1 MAPMTPRQ
9 LEVLRAIRTKMETSG
24 YPPTIRELGDMLG
37 IRSTNGVND
46 HLKTLANKGYIERKS
61 SKSRALTIT
70 DAGYEAT
77 AEFFPDS
84 PNNPASADAEVVSL
98 AVHRASEDA
107 APQVPL
113 LGRIAAGQPIDAIE
127 HIEEMLTVDAAVLG
141 RAPADQC
148 FALRVEGESMIE
160 DGILDGDIVF
170 IRKQQTAHRGE
181 TVAVMYDGAATLK
194 RYYREGDRVRL
205 QPANSTMDAI
215 MVDAQ
220 QGSDFAILGRLVGLV
235 RRYG

>member
-1 MAPMTPRQ
+1 MTPRQ

-70 DAGYEAT
+70 PLGYEST

-84 PNNPASADAEVVSL
+84 PNNPIDPDAQGDEAVAQVITADFGTA
-98 AVHRASEDA
+98 H
-107 APQVPL
+107 QVPL

-127 HIEEMLTVDAAVLG
+127 HVEEMLTVDAAVLG
-141 RAPADQC
+141 RGPAAEC
-148 FALRVEGESMIE
+148 FALRVEGDSMIE
-160 DGILDGDIVF
+160 DGILDGDVVF
-170 IRKQQTAHRGE
+170 LRKQQTAHRGE
-181 TVAVMYDGAATLK
+181 TVAVMYDGSATLK
-194 RYYREGDRVRL
+194 RYYREGDRIRL
-205 QPANSTMDAI
+205 QPANASMDAI
-215 MVDAQ
+215 MVDARN
-220 QGSDFAILGRLVGLV
+220 GGDFAILGRLVGLY
-235 RRYG
+235 RRYS

>member
-1 MAPMTPRQ
+1 MTPRQ

-70 DAGYEAT
+70 ALGYEST
-77 AEFFPDS
+77 AEFFPNS
-84 PNNPASADAEVVSL
+84 PNNPVDSALAAEAKAPVSVL
-98 AVHRASEDA
+98 SNLSSAH
-107 APQVPL
+107 QVPL

-127 HIEEMLTVDAAVLG
+127 HVEEMLTVDTAVLG
-141 RAPADQC
+141 RAPAAEC
-148 FALRVEGESMIE
+148 FALRVEGDSMIE

-170 IRKQQTAHRGE
+170 LRKQQTAHRGE

-194 RYYREGDRVRL
+194 RYYREGDRIRL
-205 QPANSTMDAI
+205 QPANSAMEAI
-215 MVDAQ
+215 IVDAHT
-220 QGSDFAILGRLVGLV
+220 GEDFAVLGRLVGLY

>member
-1 MAPMTPRQ
+1 
-9 LEVLRAIRTKMETSG
+9 
-24 YPPTIRELGDMLG
+24 MLG

-46 HLKTLANKGYIERKS
+46 HLKTLATKGYIERKS

-70 DAGYEAT
+70 DAGHEAT

-84 PNNPASADAEVVSL
+84 PNNPVQPGAPTSPEVLRATSVSAL
-98 AVHRASEDA
+98 
-107 APQVPL
+107 QVPL
-113 LGRIAAGQPIDAIE
+113 LGQIAAGQPIDAIE
-127 HIEEMLTVDAAVLG
+127 HVEEMLTVDAAVLG
-141 RAPADQC
+141 RAPAAQC
-148 FALRVEGESMIE
+148 FALRVQGESMIE

-181 TVAVMYDGAATLK
+181 TVAVMYDGSATLK
-194 RYYREGDRVRL
+194 RYYREGDRIRL

-220 QGSDFAILGRLVGLV
+220 EGSDFAILGRLVGLV